1 MNELRLKLLVWAGLL
16 LLGSLLALLGL
27 RGLGELFRVAQQAN
41 TVEQALNLIEPR
53 RAAPGRLEWLPDD
66 PTPRPLE
73 PFRRDEITSDYLL
86 AHEELSHAHFTGETI
101 GLRSY
106 FQSGAL
112 EDALLMGQGPRG
124 TMVDWKHRLRLHF
137 YAPDGATVA
146 FSDTYWYVLASG
158 QFSTRLAE
166 RTLEVV
172 MQLDD
177 GNWRIHHWRL
187 LAERP
192 LSVRLLPVTTAGV
205 RGVNYQ
211 PRSHPFD
218 LFGPGYEPREV
229 ISDMRISRM
238 LGLSTLRVFVPYP
251 PSPGYR
257 QRLEDFLNL
266 AQAQQMKVI
275 VTLLDSYTHYRFED
289 FPNVF
294 AHLEEL
300 APLLRH
306 PAVWLIDIKN
316 EPDRDYARAGERLVV
331 EFLRAWSR
339 AVRYY
344 SSKPITVGFI
354 EPHPDLVP
362 EIEVLS
368 FHHYGT
374 PAELLRRIEGL
385 AKYQKP
391 LLLEEFGFHTQ
402 RNKLPDPHTELE
414 QAHYYERVLQ
424 IARRHNLGWLA
435 WTLYDFDRGTMPG
448 GRAVEKH
455 LGLLRAD
462 STPKPVVQVLA
473 GQPAPPLGWA
483 ERLGKWL
490 VFWPGLLLGGAMLGL
505 GIWLA
510 RRVRFIRKA
519 L

>member
-1 MNELRLKLLVWAGLL
+1 MSELRLKLLVWAALL

-27 RGLGELFRVAQQAN
+27 RGLGELFRTAQQAS
-41 TVEQALNLIEPR
+41 TLEQALNLIEPR

-86 AHEELSHAHFTGETI
+86 AHEELSHTHFTGETT

-112 EDALLMGQGPRG
+112 EDALLMGQGPSG
-124 TMVDWKHRLRLHF
+124 VMVDWKHRLRLHF

-146 FSDTYWYVLASG
+146 FSDTYWYAQVSRQSPA
-158 QFSTRLAE
+158 RLAE

-187 LAERP
+187 LQERP
-192 LSVRLLPVTTAGV
+192 LPARLLPVSTAGV

-229 ISDMRISRM
+229 LSDMRIGRM
-238 LGLSTLRVFVPYP
+238 LGLGTWRVFVPYP
-251 PSPGYR
+251 PLPGYR
-257 QRLEDFLNL
+257 QRLESFLSL
-266 AQAQQMKVI
+266 AQAQQVRVV
-275 VTLLDSYTHYRFED
+275 VTLLDGYTRYRFED
-289 FPNVF
+289 FPKVF

-306 PAVWLIDIKN
+306 PAVWLVDAKN
-316 EPDRDYARAGERLVV
+316 EPDRDYARAGQELVI

-339 AVRYY
+339 ALRYY
-344 SSKPITVGFI
+344 SAKPITVGFI
-354 EPHPDLVP
+354 EPHPALVP
-362 EIEVLS
+362 ELEVLS

-374 PAELLRRIEGL
+374 PAQLERRIEGFM
-385 AKYQKP
+385 KHQKP
-391 LLLEEFGFHTQ
+391 LLLEEFGFHTR
-402 RNKLPDPHTELE
+402 RNKLPDPHSELE
-414 QAHYYERVLQ
+414 QAHHYQQVLQ
-424 IARRHNLGWLA
+424 LTHRYNLGWLA
-435 WTLYDFDRGTMPG
+435 WTLYDFDRGAMPG
-448 GRAVEKH
+448 GRAVERH

-462 STPKPVVQVLA
+462 GTPKPVVQVLA
-473 GQPAPPLGWA
+473 GQPAPPLGWS

-490 VFWPGLLLGGAMLGL
+490 VFWPLLLLGMGLLLGWRL
-505 GIWLA
+505 WLT
-510 RRVRFIRKA
+510 RRA
-519 L
+519 A

>member
-1 MNELRLKLLVWAGLL
+1 
-16 LLGSLLALLGL
+16 
-27 RGLGELFRVAQQAN
+27 
-41 TVEQALNLIEPR
+41 
-53 RAAPGRLEWLPDD
+53 
-66 PTPRPLE
+66 
-73 PFRRDEITSDYLL
+73 
-86 AHEELSHAHFTGETI
+86 
-101 GLRSY
+101 
-106 FQSGAL
+106 
-112 EDALLMGQGPRG
+112 
-124 TMVDWKHRLRLHF
+124 
-137 YAPDGATVA
+137 
-146 FSDTYWYVLASG
+146 
-158 QFSTRLAE
+158 
-166 RTLEVV
+166 
-172 MQLDD
+172 
-177 GNWRIHHWRL
+177 
-187 LAERP
+187 
-192 LSVRLLPVTTAGV
+192 
-205 RGVNYQ
+205 
-211 PRSHPFD
+211 
-218 LFGPGYEPREV
+218 
-229 ISDMRISRM
+229 MRISRM

-510 RRVRFIRKA
+510 RRVRSIRRA

>member
-27 RGLGELFRVAQQAN
+27 RGLGELFRVAQPAN

-53 RAAPGRLEWLPDD
+53 RAAPGRLEWLSDD

-510 RRVRFIRKA
+510 RRVRSIRRA

>member
-53 RAAPGRLEWLPDD
+53 RAAPGRLEWLSDD

-266 AQAQQMKVI
+266 AQAQQIKVI

-294 AHLEEL
+294 AYLEEL

-510 RRVRFIRKA
+510 RRVRSIRRA

>member
-16 LLGSLLALLGL
+16 LLGSLLVMLGL
-27 RGLGELFRVAQQAN
+27 RGLGELFRVAQRAN
-41 TVEQALNLIEPR
+41 TLEQALNLIEPR
-53 RAAPGRLEWLPDD
+53 RADPGRLEWLPDD

-73 PFRRDEITSDYLL
+73 TFRRDEITSDYLL
-86 AHEELSHAHFTGETI
+86 AHEELSHAHFTGETT

-124 TMVDWKHRLRLHF
+124 TAVDWKHRLKLHF

-146 FSDTYWYVLASG
+146 FSDTYWYVLASD
-158 QFSTRLAE
+158 QYATRLAE

-192 LSVRLLPVTTAGV
+192 LSARLLPVTTAGV

-218 LFGPGYEPREV
+218 LFGPDYEPREV
-229 ISDMRISRM
+229 ISDMHISHM

-251 PSPGYR
+251 PPPGYR

-275 VTLLDSYTHYRFED
+275 VTLLDSYTRYRFED
-289 FPNVF
+289 FPSIFV
-294 AHLEEL
+294 HLEEL

-316 EPDRDYARAGERLVV
+316 EPDRDYARADERLVV

-354 EPHPDLVP
+354 EPHPNLVP
-362 EIEVLS
+362 EVEVVS

-414 QAHYYERVLQ
+414 QAHYYQQVLK
-424 IARRHNLGWLA
+424 IARSHSLGWLA

-505 GIWLA
+505 GIGLA
-510 RRVRFIRKA
+510 RRVRPNRRV